1 MNTFSS
7 RLRELRTENRL
18 GQKEVGASLNVSD
31 SSIRKYESGDRTP
44 TPDAIKK
51 LSKLFAV
58 STDYLL
64 GETNI
69 KESADKLIA
78 QNHSLRSNTI
88 DQGNLDKLLQ
98 QDKITFDG
106 ISYKLTD
113 STREK
118 VRVALKIA
126 LYDSKK
132 A

>member
-1 MNTFSS
+1 MIAK
-7 RLRELRTENRL
+7 RIKELRAQKNLTQKELAVLISLTPKMISFYEL
-18 GQKEVGASLNVSD
+18 GQRIPPSD
-31 SSIRKYESGDRTP
+31 II
-44 TPDAIKK
+44 IKLAK
-51 LSKLFAV
+51 IFAV

>member
-1 MNTFSS
+1 MIAK
-7 RLRELRTENRL
+7 RIKELRTQKNLTQKELAVLISLTPKMISFYEL
-18 GQKEVGASLNVSD
+18 GQRIPPSD
-31 SSIRKYESGDRTP
+31 II
-44 TPDAIKK
+44 IKLAK
-51 LSKLFAV
+51 IFAV

-126 LYDSKK
+126 LYDNKK